1 MITPHKRKPPPHPR
15 ASLYA
20 ARLDAL
26 KARVAEAAK
35 ALQEQGI
42 RPTVTRIRAALD
54 GGSPNDI
61 APALKHWRDAILPTL
76 PPHVRDAVDQTT
88 KIAAPP
94 QIADLTH
101 ELWQRATAAALVELR
116 GGAPARQVAARTE
129 EARSLR
135 NQLTTLR
142 DQLQRDSLAYGELR
156 TRAARYEAT
165 AREALARGRASD
177 KRERNLLRQLGAAR
191 LRIAELEA
199 TAKYRR
205 KARDAR
211 SGSISTLRVA
221 ARRPK
226 TTPATASAKIAKR
239 RKRPSRRPNN
249 PATSKSRPLRRRQQN
264 RRVRTRAAS

>member
-1 MITPHKRKPPPHPR
+1 MPTPRRRKPPPQPH
-15 ASLYA
+15 ASIYA

-61 APALKHWRDAILPTL
+61 APALKHWRDAVLPTL
-76 PPHVRDAVDQTT
+76 PPRVRDAVDLAT

-94 QIADLTH
+94 QIADLAH

-116 GGAPARQVAARTE
+116 GGATARQVAARTE
-129 EARSLR
+129 EAQSLR

-156 TRAARYEAT
+156 TRAARYEAM
-165 AREALARGRASD
+165 AREALARGQASD
-177 KRERNLLRQLGAAR
+177 KRERNLLRELGAAR

-199 TAKYRR
+199 TAKYRTNPR
-205 KARDAR
+205 DERADSPSAR
-211 SGSISTLRVA
+211 RV

-226 TTPATASAKIAKR
+226 AKPVAALSRVAKR
-239 RKRPSRRPNN
+239 RKRTSRRPNN
-249 PATSKSRPLRRRQQN
+249 SATSESRPLNQRKRRIRS
-264 RRVRTRAAS
+264 RGARS